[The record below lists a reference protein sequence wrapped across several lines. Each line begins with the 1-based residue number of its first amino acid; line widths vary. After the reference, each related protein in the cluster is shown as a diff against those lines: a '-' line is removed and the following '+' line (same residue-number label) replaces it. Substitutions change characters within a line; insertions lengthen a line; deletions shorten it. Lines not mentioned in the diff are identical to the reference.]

1 MPITSINPTIGEK
14 LKDFSAFNDAEIEKR
29 LSRADRAFLRYRRK
43 RFAKRAQLMMTVA
56 SLLQAEKDEVAGVI
70 TLEMR
75 TLFRAGLE
83 EIEKCARGWR
93 FYSEPAKQFL

>member
-56 SLLQAEKDEVAGVI
+56 SLLHAEKDELARVI
-70 TLEMR
+70 TLEMGK
-75 TLFRAGLE
+75 LFRAALE
-83 EIEKCARGWR
+83 EIEK
-93 FYSEPAKQFL
+93 PLNN